1 MKPVH
6 SCVYICILYCVYMIY
21 VIDSFDI
28 FVSSPC
34 YPLNCINMSLKPKV
48 SKAQII
54 VLKQTKRIKD
64 KHNYKNYK
72 KIKRVSLWFSVE
84 KLCTISVLTNHST
97 GEKKYRLLF
106 SNKYNYGN
114 FACPWCLNV
123 FQKCK
128 CSNSLSTFVQKRGE
142 ESRRQNN

>member
-54 VLKQTKRIKD
+54 VLKQTK
-64 KHNYKNYK
+64 KN
-72 KIKRVSLWFSVE
+72 KRQ
-84 KLCTISVLTNHST
+84 T
-97 GEKKYRLLF
+97 
-106 SNKYNYGN
+106 
-114 FACPWCLNV
+114 
-123 FQKCK
+123 
-128 CSNSLSTFVQKRGE
+128 
-142 ESRRQNN
+142 